1 MIKNPSRQA
10 SPEQL
15 HPIRSNAL
23 QGIRHPSPVREGPEE
38 ANAHN
43 FPKPLPH
50 REGCEPQRA
59 GWVPAPQTWGGGAFL
74 LLPLLLVVSLLA
86 AAPAHA
92 QAGFTLPTIP
102 GSAPA
107 KSPQQVA
114 NTLQILLLLTVLT
127 LAPALLIMTTAFTRI
142 VIVLSFLRSALGT
155 QNIPPNQVML
165 GLALFLTFFVM
176 SPTFN
181 QMNADAIQPYLSSKM
196 DFNTALARGETPL
209 RRFMVAQTYKDDLKL
224 FLQMSHSPPPRITDR
239 AHPADALPM
248 QVVIPAF
255 VISELKTGFIF
266 GFIIYIPFIIIDLV
280 VSSLLMSMGMMMLPP
295 TVISLPA
302 KVLVFILADG
312 WHAIAGS
319 LAASYR
325 T

>member
-1 MIKNPSRQA
+1 MTR
-10 SPEQL
+10 
-15 HPIRSNAL
+15 
-23 QGIRHPSPVREGPEE
+23 
-38 ANAHN
+38 
-43 FPKPLPH
+43 PL
-50 REGCEPQRA
+50 RYGL
-59 GWVPAPQTWGGGAFL
+59 TTLAFL
-74 LLPLLLVVSLLA
+74 LLAVG
-86 AAPAHA
+86 AHA
-92 QAGFTLPTIP
+92 QSVGGLTLPTFP

-107 KSPQQVA
+107 KNPTQVA
-114 NTLQILLLLTVLT
+114 NTLQILLLLTVLS

-155 QNIPPNQVML
+155 QNIPPNQILL

-176 SPTFN
+176 APTFN
-181 QMNADAIQPYLSSKM
+181 QMNHDAIQPYLAKQM
-196 DFNTALARGETPL
+196 DFPTALQRGETPL
-209 RRFMVAQTYKDDLKL
+209 RRFMVAQTYKADLKL
-224 FLQMSHSPPPRITDR
+224 FLEMSRTPAPKITDP
-239 AHPADALPM
+239 AHPADDVPM

-266 GFIIYIPFIIIDLV
+266 GFIIYIPFIIIDIV

-312 WHAIAGS
+312 WHVLAGS

-325 T
+325 

>member
-1 MIKNPSRQA
+1 MTLRR
-10 SPEQL
+10 L
-15 HPIRSNAL
+15 
-23 QGIRHPSPVREGPEE
+23 
-38 ANAHN
+38 
-43 FPKPLPH
+43 FP
-50 REGCEPQRA
+50 
-59 GWVPAPQTWGGGAFL
+59 
-74 LLPLLLVVSLLA
+74 LA
-86 AAPAHA
+86 ALLTLSLAALPAHA
-92 QAGFTLPTIP
+92 QMPGFAIPTIP

-107 KSPQQVA
+107 HNPQQVA

-176 SPTFN
+176 APTFN
-181 QMNADAIQPYLSSKM
+181 QMNADAIQPYLSNKM
-196 DFNTALARGETPL
+196 DFNTAVERGEIPL

-224 FLQMSHSPPPRITDR
+224 FLQMSHTPVPKITDPK
-239 AHPADALPM
+239 HPADALPM

-295 TVISLPA
+295 PPRLCANFS
-302 KVLVFILADG
+302 
-312 WHAIAGS
+312 WWRR
-319 LAASYR
+319 R
-325 T
+325 TKMTCIFSFR

>member
-1 MIKNPSRQA
+1 MTLR
-10 SPEQL
+10 
-15 HPIRSNAL
+15 R
-23 QGIRHPSPVREGPEE
+23 
-38 ANAHN
+38 
-43 FPKPLPH
+43 FLPF
-50 REGCEPQRA
+50 A
-59 GWVPAPQTWGGGAFL
+59 ILIAVLAFS
-74 LLPLLLVVSLLA
+74 VSA
-86 AAPAHA
+86 A
-92 QAGFTLPTIP
+92 QAQTGFVLPTIP

-107 KSPQQVA
+107 KNPQQVA

-176 SPTFN
+176 GPTFN
-181 QMNADAIQPYLSSKM
+181 QMNSDAIQPYLSSKM
-196 DFNTALARGETPL
+196 DFNTAVDRGEIPL
-209 RRFMVAQTYKDDLKL
+209 RRFMVKQTYKDDLRL
-224 FLQMSHSPPPRITDR
+224 FLQMSHTPLPKITDPE
-239 AHPADALPM
+239 HPADSLPM

-302 KVLVFILADG
+302 KILVFILADG

>member
-1 MIKNPSRQA
+1 MKRFFSYSLP
-10 SPEQL
+10 
-15 HPIRSNAL
+15 AL
-23 QGIRHPSPVREGPEE
+23 G
-38 ANAHN
+38 
-43 FPKPLPH
+43 
-50 REGCEPQRA
+50 
-59 GWVPAPQTWGGGAFL
+59 L
-74 LLPLLLVVSLLA
+74 LLMA
-86 AAPAHA
+86 AGAHA
-92 QAGFTLPTIP
+92 QSVGGLTLPTIP
-102 GSAPA
+102 GSQPA
-107 KSPQQVA
+107 KNPAQVA
-114 NTLQILLLLTVLT
+114 NTLQILLLLTVLS

-142 VIVLSFLRSALGT
+142 MIVLSFLRSAIGT
-155 QNIPPNQVML
+155 QNIPPNQILL

-176 SPTFN
+176 APTFN
-181 QMNADAIQPYLSSKM
+181 QMNHDAVQPYLAQKM
-196 DFNTALARGETPL
+196 DFPTALGRGEIPL

-224 FLQMSHSPPPRITDR
+224 FLQMSRTPPPKITDP
-239 AHPADALPM
+239 AHPADDLPM

-312 WHAIAGS
+312 WHVLAGS
-319 LAASYR
+319 LAASYH

>member
-1 MIKNPSRQA
+1 MTLRTLRRI
-10 SPEQL
+10 
-15 HPIRSNAL
+15 
-23 QGIRHPSPVREGPEE
+23 
-38 ANAHN
+38 
-43 FPKPLPH
+43 
-50 REGCEPQRA
+50 
-59 GWVPAPQTWGGGAFL
+59 L
-74 LLPLLLVVSLLA
+74 LVALPLALCLTAL
-86 AAPAHA
+86 PGHA
-92 QAGFTLPTIP
+92 QAAFALPTIP

-107 KSPQQVA
+107 KNPQQVA
-114 NTLQILLLLTVLT
+114 NTLQILLMLTVLT

-155 QNIPPNQVML
+155 QNIPPTQVLL

-176 SPTFN
+176 APTFN

-196 DFNTALARGETPL
+196 DFNTAVQRGETPL
-209 RRFMVAQTYKDDLKL
+209 RRFMVAQTYRDDLNL
-224 FLQMSHSPPPRITDR
+224 FLQMSHTPLPKITDPK
-239 AHPADALPM
+239 HPADVLPM

-319 LAASYR
+319 LVASYR

>member
-1 MIKNPSRQA
+1 MTLRRFLPLA
-10 SPEQL
+10 
-15 HPIRSNAL
+15 AL
-23 QGIRHPSPVREGPEE
+23 LL
-38 ANAHN
+38 A
-43 FPKPLPH
+43 L
-50 REGCEPQRA
+50 
-59 GWVPAPQTWGGGAFL
+59 GAF
-74 LLPLLLVVSLLA
+74 

-92 QAGFTLPTIP
+92 QTGFSLPTIP

-107 KSPQQVA
+107 KSHEQVA

-155 QNIPPNQVML
+155 QNIPPTQVLL
-165 GLALFLTFFVM
+165 GLAIFLTFFVM
-176 SPTFN
+176 APTFN
-181 QMNADAIQPYLSSKM
+181 QMNGDAIQPYLTNKM
-196 DFNTALARGETPL
+196 DFNTAVDKGEIPL

-224 FLQMSHSPPPRITDR
+224 FLQMSRTPIPKVVDPK
-239 AHPADALPM
+239 HPADVLPM
-248 QVVIPAF
+248 QIVIPAF

-266 GFIIYIPFIIIDLV
+266 GFIIYVPFIIIDLV

>member
-1 MIKNPSRQA
+1 MKTT
-10 SPEQL
+10 L
-15 HPIRSNAL
+15 
-23 QGIRHPSPVREGPEE
+23 VRI
-38 ANAHN
+38 
-43 FPKPLPH
+43 
-50 REGCEPQRA
+50 
-59 GWVPAPQTWGGGAFL
+59 VM
-74 LLPLLLVVSLLA
+74 VSLAALCLIGICA
-86 AAPAHA
+86 GQAHAAPDAL
-92 QAGFTLPTIP
+92 AGLSLPTIP
-102 GSAPA
+102 GSSPA

-114 NTLQILLLLTVLT
+114 NTLQILMLLTVLT

-176 SPTFN
+176 APTFN
-181 QMNADAIQPYLSSKM
+181 QINQDAAQPYLAGKM
-196 DFNTALARGETPL
+196 PFPDAVERGTTPL

-224 FLQMSHSPPPRITDR
+224 FLQMSKTPPPKITDPN
-239 AHPADALPM
+239 HPADSLPM
-248 QVVIPAF
+248 VIVVPAF

-266 GFIIYIPFIIIDLV
+266 GFIVYIPFVIIDLV

-319 LAASYR
+319 LAASYKV
-325 T
+325 

>member
-1 MIKNPSRQA
+1 LTVYCLI
-10 SPEQL
+10 
-15 HPIRSNAL
+15 
-23 QGIRHPSPVREGPEE
+23 
-38 ANAHN
+38 
-43 FPKPLPH
+43 LP
-50 REGCEPQRA
+50 RIAR
-59 GWVPAPQTWGGGAFL
+59 TLFL
-74 LLPLLLVVSLLA
+74 LLLLTLSVA
-86 AAPAHA
+86 EAHA
-92 QAGFTLPTIP
+92 QSAPRPAFPALSLPTIP
-102 GSAPA
+102 GSGPA

-114 NTLQILLLLTVLT
+114 NTLQILALLTVLT

-155 QNIPPNQVML
+155 QSIPPTQVML
-165 GLALFLTFFVM
+165 GLSLFLTFFVM

-181 QMNADAIQPYLSSKM
+181 QMNSDAIQPYLSSKM
-196 DFNTALARGETPL
+196 DFNTAVERGEIPL
-209 RRFMVAQTYKDDLKL
+209 RRFMVAQTYKADLRL
-224 FLQMSHSPPPRITDR
+224 FLQMSRTPVPKITDP
-239 AHPADALPM
+239 AHPADVLPM

>member
-1 MIKNPSRQA
+1 MAFQYRPT
-10 SPEQL
+10 L
-15 HPIRSNAL
+15 TVL
-23 QGIRHPSPVREGPEE
+23 PVLLTG
-38 ANAHN
+38 
-43 FPKPLPH
+43 
-50 REGCEPQRA
+50 
-59 GWVPAPQTWGGGAFL
+59 L
-74 LLPLLLVVSLLA
+74 LLLLA
-86 AAPAHA
+86 APHAHA
-92 QAGFTLPTIP
+92 QTGFALPTIP

-107 KSPQQVA
+107 KNPQQVA
-114 NTLQILLLLTVLT
+114 NTLQVLLLLTVLT

-155 QNIPPNQVML
+155 QNIPPTQVLL
-165 GLALFLTFFVM
+165 GLSLFLTFFVM
-176 SPTFN
+176 SPTFT
-181 QMNADAIQPYLSSKM
+181 QMNTDAVQPYLSNKM
-196 DFNTALARGETPL
+196 DFNTAVARGETPL
-209 RRFMVAQTYKDDLKL
+209 RRFMVAQTYKDDLNL
-224 FLQMSHSPPPRITDR
+224 FLQMSHTPLPKITDPK
-239 AHPADALPM
+239 HPADAVPM

>member
-1 MIKNPSRQA
+1 MT
-10 SPEQL
+10 
-15 HPIRSNAL
+15 L
-23 QGIRHPSPVREGPEE
+23 QRL
-38 ANAHN
+38 
-43 FPKPLPH
+43 LP
-50 REGCEPQRA
+50 R
-59 GWVPAPQTWGGGAFL
+59 VAFL
-74 LLPLLLVVSLLA
+74 LLLVLA
-86 AAPAHA
+86 AATAHA
-92 QAGFTLPTIP
+92 QTGFTLPTIP

-107 KSPQQVA
+107 KNPQQVA
-114 NTLQILLLLTVLT
+114 NTIQILLLMTVLT

-155 QNIPPNQVML
+155 QNIPPTQVLL

-176 SPTFN
+176 APTFN
-181 QMNADAIQPYLSSKM
+181 QMNSAAIQPYLSNKM
-196 DFNTALARGETPL
+196 DFNTAVTRGEIPL
-209 RRFMVAQTYKDDLKL
+209 RRFMVAQTYKDDLNL
-224 FLQMSHSPPPRITDR
+224 FLKMSHTPLPKIEDPK
-239 AHPADALPM
+239 HPADGLPM

>member
-1 MIKNPSRQA
+1 MTFLRNP
-10 SPEQL
+10 
-15 HPIRSNAL
+15 AL
-23 QGIRHPSPVREGPEE
+23 RLTLLI
-38 ANAHN
+38 A
-43 FPKPLPH
+43 
-50 REGCEPQRA
+50 
-59 GWVPAPQTWGGGAFL
+59 AFG
-74 LLPLLLVVSLLA
+74 LLA
-86 AAPAHA
+86 TLPGHAAPASA
-92 QAGFTLPTIP
+92 TLSVPTSP
-102 GSAPA
+102 GIGTA
-107 KSPQQVA
+107 KNPQQVA
-114 NTLQILLLLTVLT
+114 NTLQILMLMTVLT

-142 VIVLSFLRSALGT
+142 VIVLSFLRSAIGA

-176 SPTFN
+176 APTFT
-181 QMNADAIQPYLSSKM
+181 QMNQDALQPYLSNKM
-196 DFNTALARGETPL
+196 DFQTAVDRGETPL

-224 FLQMSHSPPPRITDR
+224 FLEMSKTPPPKITDPN
-239 AHPADALPM
+239 HPADALPM

-266 GFIIYIPFIIIDLV
+266 GFIVYIPFIIIDMV

-325 T
+325 

>member
-1 MIKNPSRQA
+1 MTFLRNP
-10 SPEQL
+10 
-15 HPIRSNAL
+15 AL
-23 QGIRHPSPVREGPEE
+23 RLTLLI
-38 ANAHN
+38 A
-43 FPKPLPH
+43 
-50 REGCEPQRA
+50 
-59 GWVPAPQTWGGGAFL
+59 AFG
-74 LLPLLLVVSLLA
+74 LLA
-86 AAPAHA
+86 TLPGHAAPASA
-92 QAGFTLPTIP
+92 TLSVPTIP
-102 GSAPA
+102 GIGTA
-107 KSPQQVA
+107 KNPQQVA
-114 NTLQILLLLTVLT
+114 NTLQILMLMTVLT

-142 VIVLSFLRSALGT
+142 VIVLSFLRSAIGA

-176 SPTFN
+176 APTFT
-181 QMNADAIQPYLSSKM
+181 QMNQDALQPYLSNKM
-196 DFNTALARGETPL
+196 DFQTAVDRGETPL

-224 FLQMSHSPPPRITDR
+224 FLEMSKTPPPKITDPN
-239 AHPADALPM
+239 HPADALPM

-266 GFIIYIPFIIIDLV
+266 GFIVYIPFIIIDMV

-325 T
+325 

>member
-1 MIKNPSRQA
+1 MT
-10 SPEQL
+10 
-15 HPIRSNAL
+15 HPL
-23 QGIRHPSPVREGPEE
+23 RHSLTILV
-38 ANAHN
+38 
-43 FPKPLPH
+43 
-50 REGCEPQRA
+50 
-59 GWVPAPQTWGGGAFL
+59 
-74 LLPLLLVVSLLA
+74 LLLVMVSG
-86 AAPAHA
+86 AHA
-92 QAGFTLPTIP
+92 QSVGGLTLPTIP

-107 KSPQQVA
+107 KNPTQVA
-114 NTLQILLLLTVLT
+114 NTLQILLLLTVLS

-142 VIVLSFLRSALGT
+142 VIVLSFLRSAIGT
-155 QNIPPNQVML
+155 QNIPPNQILL
-165 GLALFLTFFVM
+165 GLAMFLTFFVM
-176 SPTFN
+176 APTFD
-181 QMNADAIQPYLSSKM
+181 QMNHDAIQPYLAKKM
-196 DFNTALARGETPL
+196 DFPTALQKGETPL

-224 FLQMSHSPPPRITDR
+224 FLQMSRTPAPKITDP
-239 AHPADALPM
+239 AHPADAVPM

-266 GFIIYIPFIIIDLV
+266 GFIIYIPFIIIDIV

-312 WHAIAGS
+312 WHVLAQS

>member
-1 MIKNPSRQA
+1 MKTNHVRLASALTVTLCLLGICAAQA
-10 SPEQL
+10 
-15 HPIRSNAL
+15 H
-23 QGIRHPSPVREGPEE
+23 
-38 ANAHN
+38 
-43 FPKPLPH
+43 
-50 REGCEPQRA
+50 
-59 GWVPAPQTWGGGAFL
+59 
-74 LLPLLLVVSLLA
+74 
-86 AAPAHA
+86 AAPASLP
-92 QAGFTLPTIP
+92 GLSLPTIP
-102 GSAPA
+102 GSGPA

-176 SPTFN
+176 APTFN
-181 QMNADAIQPYLSSKM
+181 QMNQDAVQPYLAGHM
-196 DFNTALARGETPL
+196 AFPDAINRGETPL

-224 FLQMSHSPPPRITDR
+224 FLQMSKTPPPKIADPN
-239 AHPADALPM
+239 HPADSLPM
-248 QVVIPAF
+248 VVVVPAF

-266 GFIIYIPFIIIDLV
+266 GFIVYIPFVIIDLV

-319 LAASYR
+319 LAASYKM
-325 T
+325 

>member
-1 MIKNPSRQA
+1 LTLRTIART
-10 SPEQL
+10 L
-15 HPIRSNAL
+15 
-23 QGIRHPSPVREGPEE
+23 
-38 ANAHN
+38 
-43 FPKPLPH
+43 
-50 REGCEPQRA
+50 
-59 GWVPAPQTWGGGAFL
+59 FL
-74 LLPLLLVVSLLA
+74 LCLLMLSA
-86 AAPAHA
+86 AEAHA
-92 QAGFTLPTIP
+92 QSAPRPVLPALSLPTIP
-102 GSAPA
+102 GSGPA

-114 NTLQILLLLTVLT
+114 NTLQILALLTVLT

-155 QNIPPNQVML
+155 QVML
-165 GLALFLTFFVM
+165 GLSLFLTFFVM

-181 QMNADAIQPYLSSKM
+181 QMNSDAIQPYLSSKM
-196 DFNTALARGETPL
+196 DFNTAVERGEIPL
-209 RRFMVAQTYKDDLKL
+209 RRFMVAQTYKADLRL
-224 FLQMSHSPPPRITDR
+224 FLQMSRIPVPKITDP
-239 AHPADALPM
+239 AHPADVLPM

>member
-1 MIKNPSRQA
+1 MTHRRRQ
-10 SPEQL
+10 L
-15 HPIRSNAL
+15 FFCL
-23 QGIRHPSPVREGPEE
+23 
-38 ANAHN
+38 
-43 FPKPLPH
+43 
-50 REGCEPQRA
+50 
-59 GWVPAPQTWGGGAFL
+59 T
-74 LLPLLLVVSLLA
+74 LLVLVLGASVGV
-86 AAPAHA
+86 AHA
-92 QAGFTLPTIP
+92 QAPAGAGTLGGLSIPTIP

-107 KSPQQVA
+107 KNPRQVA
-114 NTLQILLLLTVLT
+114 NTLQILLLMTVLT

-155 QNIPPNQVML
+155 QSIPPNQVML

-176 SPTFN
+176 GPTFDT
-181 QMNADAIQPYLSSKM
+181 MNRDAIQPYLSNKM
-196 DFNTALARGETPL
+196 DLPTAVGRGETPL

-224 FLQMSHSPPPRITDR
+224 FLQMSKTPPPVIKDPN
-239 AHPADALPM
+239 HPADSLPM

-266 GFIIYIPFIIIDLV
+266 GFIVYIPFVIIDLV

-302 KVLVFILADG
+302 KILVFILADG

-325 T
+325 

>member
-1 MIKNPSRQA
+1 MT
-10 SPEQL
+10 
-15 HPIRSNAL
+15 RSL
-23 QGIRHPSPVREGPEE
+23 RHSLTILV
-38 ANAHN
+38 
-43 FPKPLPH
+43 
-50 REGCEPQRA
+50 
-59 GWVPAPQTWGGGAFL
+59 L
-74 LLPLLLVVSLLA
+74 LIVLA
-86 AAPAHA
+86 AGAHA
-92 QAGFTLPTIP
+92 QSIAGLTLPTIP

-107 KSPQQVA
+107 KNPTQVA
-114 NTLQILLLLTVLT
+114 NTLQILLLLTVLS

-142 VIVLSFLRSALGT
+142 VIVLSFLRSAIGT
-155 QNIPPNQVML
+155 QNIPPNQILL

-176 SPTFN
+176 APTFD
-181 QMNADAIQPYLSSKM
+181 QMNHDAIQPYLAKRM
-196 DFNTALARGETPL
+196 DFPTALQKGETPL
-209 RRFMVAQTYKDDLKL
+209 RRFMVAQTYKDDLGL
-224 FLQMSHSPPPRITDR
+224 FLKMSRTPTPKITDP
-239 AHPADALPM
+239 AHPADDVPM

-266 GFIIYIPFIIIDLV
+266 GFIIYIPFIIIDIV

-312 WHAIAGS
+312 WHVLAQS

>member
-1 MIKNPSRQA
+1 MTFRRI
-10 SPEQL
+10 
-15 HPIRSNAL
+15 
-23 QGIRHPSPVREGPEE
+23 
-38 ANAHN
+38 
-43 FPKPLPH
+43 
-50 REGCEPQRA
+50 
-59 GWVPAPQTWGGGAFL
+59 FL
-74 LLPLLLVVSLLA
+74 LTLLLALCLVTLPS
-86 AAPAHA
+86 HA
-92 QAGFTLPTIP
+92 QTGFALPTIP

-107 KSPQQVA
+107 KNPQQVA
-114 NTLQILLLLTVLT
+114 NTLQILLLLTVMT

-176 SPTFN
+176 APTFN
-181 QMNADAIQPYLSSKM
+181 QMNHDAIQPYLSSKM
-196 DFNTALARGETPL
+196 DFNTAVERGETPL
-209 RRFMVAQTYKDDLKL
+209 RRFMVAQTYLADLNL
-224 FLQMSHSPPPRITDR
+224 FLQMSHTPPPKITDLK
-239 AHPADALPM
+239 HPADVLPM
-248 QVVIPAF
+248 QVVIPSF

-302 KVLVFILADG
+302 KVLVFVLADG

-319 LAASYR
+319 LVASYR

>member
-1 MIKNPSRQA
+1 MTLRRF
-10 SPEQL
+10 L
-15 HPIRSNAL
+15 TFAL
-23 QGIRHPSPVREGPEE
+23 L
-38 ANAHN
+38 
-43 FPKPLPH
+43 FL
-50 REGCEPQRA
+50 
-59 GWVPAPQTWGGGAFL
+59 AFGL
-74 LLPLLLVVSLLA
+74 

-92 QAGFTLPTIP
+92 QTGFTLPTIP
-102 GSAPA
+102 GSGPA

-127 LAPALLIMTTAFTRI
+127 LAPALLVMTTAFTRI

-155 QNIPPNQVML
+155 QNIPPTQVLL
-165 GLALFLTFFVM
+165 GLAVFLTFFVM
-176 SPTFN
+176 VPTFN

-196 DFNTALARGETPL
+196 DFNTAVAKGETPL
-209 RRFMVAQTYKDDLKL
+209 RRFMVAQTYKDDLRL
-224 FLQMSHSPPPRITDR
+224 FLQMSRTPIPKITDPQ
-239 AHPADALPM
+239 HPADVLPM
-248 QVVIPAF
+248 QIVIPAF

-266 GFIIYIPFIIIDLV
+266 GFIIYIPFVIIDLV

>member
-1 MIKNPSRQA
+1 MTPR
-10 SPEQL
+10 L
-15 HPIRSNAL
+15 H
-23 QGIRHPSPVREGPEE
+23 
-38 ANAHN
+38 
-43 FPKPLPH
+43 
-50 REGCEPQRA
+50 
-59 GWVPAPQTWGGGAFL
+59 FL
-74 LLPLLLVVSLLA
+74 LVCLFLAVSVGT
-86 AAPAHA
+86 AHA
-92 QAGFTLPTIP
+92 QTPAAGHPASLPTFALPTIP
-102 GSAPA
+102 GSVPA

-114 NTLQILLLLTVLT
+114 NTLQILMLLTVLT

-155 QNIPPNQVML
+155 QSIPPTQVML
-165 GLALFLTFFVM
+165 GLSLFLTFFVM
-176 SPTFN
+176 APTFN
-181 QMNADAIQPYLSSKM
+181 QMNSDAIQPYLSSKM
-196 DFNTALARGETPL
+196 DFNTAVERGEIPL
-209 RRFMVAQTYKDDLKL
+209 RRFMVAQTYKADLKL
-224 FLQMSHSPPPRITDR
+224 FLQMSRTPVPKITDP
-239 AHPADALPM
+239 AHPADVLPM

>member
-1 MIKNPSRQA
+1 MKRLPCFG
-10 SPEQL
+10 P
-15 HPIRSNAL
+15 
-23 QGIRHPSPVREGPEE
+23 GILSMLLCLFAV
-38 ANAHN
+38 
-43 FPKPLPH
+43 
-50 REGCEPQRA
+50 A
-59 GWVPAPQTWGGGAFL
+59 G
-74 LLPLLLVVSLLA
+74 
-86 AAPAHA
+86 AHA
-92 QAGFTLPTIP
+92 QGVGGLTIPTIP

-107 KSPQQVA
+107 KDPTQVA
-114 NTLQILLLLTVLT
+114 NTLQILLLLTVLS

-142 VIVLSFLRSALGT
+142 IIVLSFLRSAIGT
-155 QNIPPNQVML
+155 QNIPPNQILL

-176 SPTFN
+176 APTFN
-181 QMNADAIQPYLSSKM
+181 QMNHDAVQPYLAKKM
-196 DFNTALARGETPL
+196 DFPTALQRGETPL

-224 FLQMSHSPPPRITDR
+224 FLQMSRTPPPKITDA
-239 AHPADALPM
+239 AHPADDLPM
-248 QVVIPAF
+248 QVVIPSF

-312 WHAIAGS
+312 WHVLAGS

-325 T
+325 